1 MWSPIVLRFSS
12 TIFLHSLFYFKPYT
26 SWWYLNAFLCCG
38 FVCLIG
44 QIILDNTKLTPG
56 HVTSIFVVTGA
67 FLDIFSIYDKF
78 VLWAGGGAMVPITSF
93 GHLLIHGALEKAG
106 EFGFMGLA
114 MGMFDLTASGIIS
127 AIIISFFLSLIFKP
141 RD

>member
-1 MWSPIVLRFSS
+1 ML
-12 TIFLHSLFYFKPYT
+12 
-26 SWWYLNAFLCCG
+26 YLNSFLFCG

-56 HVTSIFVVTGA
+56 HITSIFVVVGA
-67 FLDIFSIYDKF
+67 FLDIFSIYDKII
-78 VLWAGGGAMVPITSF
+78 LWAGGGALVPITSF
-93 GHLLIHGALEKAG
+93 GHLLIHGALEKAQ
-106 EFGFMGLA
+106 EFGFMGLV